1 MCRPATF
8 DEFSWAVGLF
18 EGEGSISFSRNF
30 AGHYY
35 PRISIAMTDVDVIQ
49 RFAHAFPGGGFSR
62 ENGTN
67 KIIHRYMIQNRD
79 GIETFLLQ
87 IQPYLSVKKSA
98 ECARALELIA
108 ASRTRAPRA
117 PVRRRMAI
125 LTPAEITQMR
135 RDRAAGMPVADIAQ
149 KYLIGK
155 SHVSRL
161 TKDCAIRARAG
172 PGWSRPSRV
181 SP

>member
-1 MCRPATF
+1 MSEPATF

-35 PRISIAMTDVDVIQ
+35 PRISIAMTDLDVIQ
-49 RFAHAFPGGGFSR
+49 RFAQVFPGGGFYR
-62 ENGTN
+62 EDGTN

-79 GIETFLLQ
+79 GIEAFLLQ
-87 IQPYLSVKKSA
+87 IQPHLSVKKSA
-98 ECARALELIA
+98 ECSRALELIA

-117 PVRRRMAI
+117 PIRRRMTM
-125 LTPAEITQMR
+125 LTPAEIVQIR
-135 RDRAAGMPVADIAQ
+135 RDRAAGMPVADIAE

-161 TKDCAIRARAG
+161 TKDCAIRAQVRSG
-172 PGWSRPSRV
+172 SSESGH
-181 SP
+181 